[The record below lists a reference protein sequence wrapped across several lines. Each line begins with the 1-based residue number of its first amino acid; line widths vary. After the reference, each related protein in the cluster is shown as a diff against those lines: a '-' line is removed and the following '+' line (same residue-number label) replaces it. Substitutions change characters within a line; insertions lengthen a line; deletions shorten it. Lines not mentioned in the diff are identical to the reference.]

1 MAKVYEA
8 LRRAE
13 EERKRKVAGET
24 TPVAAVEWDSSPQAA
39 PETKRGWFKRRKKS
53 GAKRVALAR
62 GSSEANRRRIS
73 LLEPDSFVSEQFRVL
88 RSRIDSIAAQRP
100 LRTVA
105 VTSANAG
112 EGKSNVSIN
121 LAAVTAMSVGRR
133 VLLVDC
139 DLRRPMIHRSLGLEP
154 QMGLAE
160 VLMDQAT
167 FDQAVLKLEEVDL
180 DVLAVRGLPE
190 NPSELLGSSR
200 MRSLIE
206 EASSRYDRTIL
217 DTPATLGLPDAKIL
231 SEIVDGAVV
240 VVRAGQTP
248 REEVQACLDVLDRR
262 RILGMVLNGAEQ
274 GHERYGYGYY

>member
-1 MAKVYEA
+1 MANVYEA

-13 EERKRKVAGET
+13 EERKRKAGGEAT
-24 TPVAAVEWDSSPQAA
+24 SVAAVDWDSSPQSA
-39 PETKRGWFKRRKKS
+39 PKSKRGWFGRRRGRAGRTRS
-53 GAKRVALAR
+53 GAT
-62 GSSEANRRRIS
+62 STEANRRRFSI
-73 LLEPDSFVSEQFRVL
+73 LEPDSFVSEQFRVL

-100 LRTVA
+100 VRTVV

-112 EGKSNVSIN
+112 EGKSNVSVN
-121 LAAVTAMSVGRR
+121 LAAVTAMSVGRK

-139 DLRRPMIHRSLGLEP
+139 DLRRPMIQRSLGLDP

-167 FDQAVLKLEEVDL
+167 LDEAVLKLEEVNL
-180 DVLAVRGLPE
+180 DVLAVRSIPE
-190 NPSELLGSSR
+190 NPSELLASSR
-200 MRSLIE
+200 MRSLVE
-206 EASSRYDRTIL
+206 EISHRYDRTIL

-231 SEIVDGAVV
+231 SEIVDGLVM

-248 REEVQACLDVLDRR
+248 REDVQAALDVLDRR

-274 GHERYGYGYY
+274 GHARYGYY